1 MRTMEITATFE
12 LEAEEARIQT
22 IYASLK
28 DERDEGLDRKRTSV
42 ALDQA
47 GTTLRLTLSGDD
59 LIGLRAAANT
69 WLRLAKVADEMV
81 QVVRECGSHGS

>member
-1 MRTMEITATFE
+1 MEITATFE
-12 LEAEEARIQT
+12 LEAEEARIRT
-22 IYASLK
+22 IYATLK
-28 DERDEGLDRKRTSV
+28 EERDEEGLDRKRSSV
-42 ALDQA
+42 ALDLA

>member
-1 MRTMEITATFE
+1 MEITATFE
-12 LEAEEARIQT
+12 LEADEARIRT
-22 IYASLK
+22 IYATLK
-28 DERDEGLDRKRTSV
+28 EERDEEGLDRKRSSV
-42 ALDQA
+42 ALDLA
-47 GTTLRLTLSGDD
+47 GTTLRLTLSGED

>member
-1 MRTMEITATFE
+1 MLMMEITATFE
-12 LEAEEARIQT
+12 FESEEARIRT

-28 DERDEGLDRKRTSV
+28 DEQDEGIDRKRSSV
-42 ALDQA
+42 ALDLE
-47 GTTLRLTLSGDD
+47 GTTLRLALSGDD

-81 QVVRECGSHGS
+81 QVVKECGSRGS

>member
-1 MRTMEITATFE
+1 MIEITATFE
-12 LEAEEARIQT
+12 FEADEAQMRT

-28 DERDEGLDRKRTSV
+28 DERDDGLDRKRSAV
-42 ALDQA
+42 ALDLD
-47 GTTLRLTLSGDD
+47 GTTLRLAFTGDD

-69 WLRLAKVADEMV
+69 WLRLVKVADEMV

>member
-1 MRTMEITATFE
+1 MLTMEITAAFE
-12 LEAEEARIQT
+12 LEAEEARIRT

-28 DERDEGLDRKRTSV
+28 EERDEGMDRKRSSV
-42 ALDQA
+42 ALDLE
-47 GTTLRLTLSGDD
+47 GTTLQLTLSGDD

-69 WLRLAKVADEMV
+69 WLRLVKVADEMV

>member
-1 MRTMEITATFE
+1 MEITATFE
-12 LEAEEARIQT
+12 FEAEEARIRT

-28 DERDEGLDRKRTSV
+28 DERDEGLDRKRSSV
-42 ALDQA
+42 ALDLA

-59 LIGLRAAANT
+59 FIGLRAAANT
-69 WLRLAKVADEMV
+69 WLRLVKVADEMV